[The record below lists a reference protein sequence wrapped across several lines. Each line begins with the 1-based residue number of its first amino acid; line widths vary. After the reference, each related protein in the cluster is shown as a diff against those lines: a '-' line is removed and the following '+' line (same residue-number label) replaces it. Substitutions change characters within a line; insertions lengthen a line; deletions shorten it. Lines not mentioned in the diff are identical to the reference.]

1 MKKRFDKEP
10 LIRDYRTEARNL
22 IKPLSMDNLY
32 NLYDIVNNKL
42 KQTVSEDRFAEL
54 TAVKKAIQM
63 VPHIDQHKLKFI
75 ISGYKSEMAKHARPK
90 DGYTKPNRKKV

>member
-63 VPHIDQHKLKFI
+63 VPYIDQHKLKFI

>member
-1 MKKRFDKEP
+1 
-10 LIRDYRTEARNL
+10 
-22 IKPLSMDNLY
+22 
-32 NLYDIVNNKL
+32 
-42 KQTVSEDRFAEL
+42 
-54 TAVKKAIQM
+54 M